1 MTNFI
6 VGLITGAVV
15 GYAMACMM
23 IAAAR
28 SEKK

>member
-15 GYAMACMM
+15 GYATACMM
-23 IAAAR
+23 TVTAKGER
-28 SEKK
+28 K